1 MPILAPGESE
11 DDLVELK
18 LVFAQGEV
26 PIDENSWMTSVS
38 VFAIPLPGSLYGIR
52 SAPLTRL
59 AWGDV
64 VRVGRRRRVGEVVS
78 RSGHRTLRV
87 LFSDDD
93 NGPSLEAIERAGGRP
108 EPCSQR
114 MFLVDV
120 PPSARVDI
128 IADALAQAVNAR
140 SEFSDE
146 NDELLPE
153 AWREAVRNHGRV
165 KRTFRLRFS
174 PVRLLF
180 ALVIGLA
187 VVAALEFSEPWGA
200 VAAAGVVG
208 LLIVREQARR
218 RRNRSRR

>member
-18 LVFAQGEV
+18 LFFEEDEV
-26 PIDENSWMTSVS
+26 PIDEKSWMKSVS
-38 VFAIPLPGSLYGIR
+38 VFAIPLPGGLFGIR
-52 SAPLTRL
+52 SIPLTRL

-64 VRVGRRRRVGEVVS
+64 VRVRRNRRVGEIVS

-93 NGPSLEAIERAGGRP
+93 SGPSLRAIERGGGRS
-108 EPCSQR
+108 EPVSER
-114 MFLVDV
+114 MFLIDV
-120 PPSARVDI
+120 PTSKREDI
-128 IADALAQAVNAR
+128 IADALAQATNAR
-140 SEFSDE
+140 SEYSDE
-146 NDELLPE
+146 TDELLPE

-174 PVRLLF
+174 PIRLLL

-200 VAAAGVVG
+200 VGVAAVVG

-218 RRNRSRR
+218 RRNRSQR